1 MSFIGST
8 VTASTGANGAATPT
22 SSDVIGFS
30 GGGVTT
36 QVGQTGG
43 TQLPVADPV
52 LAAAQT
58 NDAPLS
64 VFISG
69 DPQGDFAGVNLL
81 EQVMTDGTGLAFNVK
96 AINQASYKVDQN
108 NALVPSDA
116 PAFFEVEVAQG
127 AQYIIDTTGYQTVL
141 IQQQNVGSSIFL
153 EQSNDNLSYVPASAV
168 QLLGGQQTYPT
179 SVTQVIATAVS
190 QNSQSPQAM
199 YAVPVSCKYL
209 RLTGVS
215 AIVPDT
221 FIYLRQ
227 VPFSSYQTYFT
238 VNPPQGTQLNAYN
251 QTVNPNGTVN
261 VAYNFQGT
269 NSPTPTFVGGIDQT
283 NTARAVKTDG
293 FGNLLL
299 RGAPTQVGQQ
309 SIEEL
314 LTQILGTLRVLTHYK
329 YEEQL
334 MAGFRSSADEP
345 DNMLADYLN
354 PASNFNNMTN

>member
-1 MSFIGST
+1 MSFLGT
-8 VTASTGANGAATPT
+8 VPSATQGGNGLTAPSF
-22 SSDVIGFS
+22 SDVIGFNNN
-30 GGGVTT
+30 GTT
-36 QVGQTGG
+36 QPIGPTGG

-52 LAAAQT
+52 LANAQT
-58 NDAPLS
+58 NDAPVS

-69 DPQGDFAGVNLL
+69 DPSGDFAGVNLL

-96 AINQASYKVDQN
+96 TINQATYKVDQS
-108 NALVPSDA
+108 NALIPSDA
-116 PAFFEVEVAQG
+116 PNFLETEVALGSQFV
-127 AQYIIDTTGYQTVL
+127 IDTTGYQTVL

-179 SVTQVIATAVS
+179 SVTQVIATPLS
-190 QNSQSPQAM
+190 LNSQSSQAM
-199 YAVPVSCKYL
+199 YAVPVSCRYL
-209 RLTGVS
+209 RMTGVS
-215 AIVPDT
+215 TVVSDT

-238 VNPPQGTQLNAYN
+238 TNPPIGSQLNAYN
-251 QTVNPNGTVN
+251 QTINPNGTVN
-261 VAYNFQGT
+261 VAYNFQGA
-269 NSPTPTFVGGIDQT
+269 NSPTPVFIGGVDQA
-283 NTARAVKTDG
+283 NTARAMKTDG
-293 FGNLLL
+293 FGNQLF

-334 MAGFRSSADEP
+334 IAGFRSAADEP

-354 PASNFNNMTN
+354 PASTLNNMTN

>member
-1 MSFIGST
+1 MSFLGT
-8 VTASTGANGAATPT
+8 VPSSSQGGNGLAAP
-22 SSDVIGFS
+22 SFSDVIGFNNGS
-30 GGGVTT
+30 TQ
-36 QVGQTGG
+36 QVGRVNGQ
-43 TQLPVADPV
+43 QLPVTDST
-52 LAAAQT
+52 LAAATT
-58 NDAPLS
+58 NEAPIS

-69 DPQGDFAGVNLL
+69 DPTGDFAGINLL
-81 EQVMTDGTGLAFNVK
+81 EQAMTDGTGLAVNTRVLNQVNYK
-96 AINQASYKVDQN
+96 ADPNS
-108 NALVPSDA
+108 ALVPSDA
-116 PAFFEVEVAQG
+116 PQAFEIEVALGSQFVL
-127 AQYIIDTTGYQTVL
+127 DTTGYQTVL

-153 EQSNDNLSYVPASAV
+153 EQSNDNISYVPASAV

-179 SVTQVIATAVS
+179 SVTQVIQTALS

-199 YAVPVSCKYL
+199 FAVPVSCRYL

-215 AIVPDT
+215 AVVPDT

-238 VNPPQGTQLNAYN
+238 TNPPQGSQLNAYN
-251 QTVNPNGTVN
+251 QTVNPNGTLN
-261 VAYNFQGT
+261 VAYNFQGR
-269 NSPTPTFVGGIDQT
+269 NSPSPVFNGGVDQSSIV
-283 NTARAVKTDG
+283 RAMQTDG
-293 FGNLLL
+293 FGNQLF

-334 MAGFRSSADEP
+334 IAGFRSSADEP

-354 PASNFNNMTN
+354 PASTLNNMTN